1 MGVAAVR
8 TLTMASLEQPPAAP
22 PIAIA
27 TLPVLNDNYVFVLS
41 RGGQA
46 VVVDPAVAAPV
57 IALLEQQQLE
67 LVAVLQTH
75 HHQDHIG
82 GTAGLLSRW
91 PQAQVVAAAADRQR
105 IPLQTLGVADGDCLE
120 LLGQPVQ
127 VLAVPAHTSSHVA
140 YYLPQSGDLFCGD
153 TLFVAGCGR
162 LFEGSAAQMWTALQR
177 LTALPDSTRIWCAH
191 EYSAANL
198 SWALTQVSPLDSL
211 AKVLHQRLEQVQD
224 LHRQGRPS
232 VPSSVAA
239 ERATNL
245 FVRSGSAAEL
255 ARLRQHKDHWRG

>member
-8 TLTMASLEQPPAAP
+8 TLTMASLDQPPAGA

-27 TLPVLNDNYVFVLS
+27 TLPVLNDNYVFALS

-46 VVVDPAVAAPV
+46 VVVDPSVAAPV
-57 IALLEQQQLE
+57 IAWLEQQQLA

-82 GTAGLLSRW
+82 GTASLLSHW

-127 VLAVPAHTSSHVA
+127 VLAVPAHTSAHIA

-162 LFEGSAAQMWTALQR
+162 LFEGSPAQMWTALQR
-177 LTALPDSTRIWCAH
+177 LTALPDATRIWCAH
-191 EYSAANL
+191 DYSAANL
-198 SWALTQVSPLDSL
+198 HWALSQVSADDPL
-211 AKVLHQRLEQVQD
+211 AEALHQRLERVQE
-224 LHRQGRPS
+224 LQRQGLPS

-255 ARLRQHKDHWRG
+255 ARLRKHKDHWRG